1 MALRVAFDLDGTVAD
16 MQVVLRRESER
27 LFGTPGTPD
36 AATDTTEVT
45 PKVETEAARAMIAM
59 HLTSQQRTELWD
71 HVRAT
76 TDFWLG
82 LPEMEPGIVAR
93 IAATA
98 AARRWEVLFLT
109 TRPSTAGD
117 TTQVQS
123 QRWLEA
129 HGFVRPSVFV
139 VRRSR
144 GKVAEALELDAVV
157 DDRPEN
163 CLDVAA
169 ESRAKAI
176 LVWTHE
182 PVLLPPAI
190 KRVGIRVVGSIS
202 AALDVLIRLDDS
214 RTDSSVVRSIR
225 RLLGR
230 EPTA

>member
-16 MQVVLRRESER
+16 MQVILRRESER
-27 LFGTPGTPD
+27 LFGPDD
-36 AATDTTEVT
+36 AAADAPDSSGAP
-45 PKVETEAARAMIAM
+45 PKVETEAARAMLAM
-59 HLTSQQRTELWD
+59 HLTARQRTELWD

-76 TDFWLG
+76 ENFWLG

-93 IAATA
+93 IAALA
-98 AARRWEVLFLT
+98 AARRWEVIFLT
-109 TRPSTAGD
+109 TRPSTAGE

-129 HGFVRPSVFV
+129 HGFARPSVFV

-144 GKVAEALELDAVV
+144 GKVADALELDAVV

-169 ESRAKAI
+169 DSQAKAI
-176 LVWTHE
+176 LVWE
-182 PVLLPPAI
+182 QNPALLPPGV
-190 KRVGIRVVGSIS
+190 KRLGIRVVDSIS
-202 AALDVLIRLDDS
+202 AAVDLVVRLDDARS
-214 RTDSSVVRSIR
+214 DTGVVRSIR